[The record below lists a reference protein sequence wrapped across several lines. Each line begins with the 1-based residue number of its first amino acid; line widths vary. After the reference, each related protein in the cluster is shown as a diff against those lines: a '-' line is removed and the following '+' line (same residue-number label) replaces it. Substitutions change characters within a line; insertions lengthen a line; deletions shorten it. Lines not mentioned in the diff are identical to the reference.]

1 MAIISICK
9 PFWGS
14 DKMGLTLRQRI
25 EELRNKLVSVENL
38 NRNATGG
45 DMKFYIFDY
54 DPKEE
59 MRVRTEIK
67 KAIKANP
74 EEVVEFDLYQ
84 MMLDVIKDNGY
95 FETIQNMERE
105 YDKNLLL
112 AEVFQPLLGLGKA
125 SNPILNKFKDSVE
138 DDGKHI
144 ILVTGVGKSYPVVRS
159 HTILNNL
166 QSLFKRNPVVMI
178 YPGRYEVR
186 KKMTL
191 RLFDRLDDDNYYR
204 AFPLIDRGEE

>member
-1 MAIISICK
+1 
-9 PFWGS
+9 
-14 DKMGLTLRQRI
+14 MGLTLSQRI

-67 KAIKANP
+67 KVIKANP
-74 EEVVEFDLYQ
+74 EEIVEFDLYQ

-144 ILVTGVGKSYPVVRS
+144 ILVTGAGKSYPVVRS

>member
-1 MAIISICK
+1 MAIINTYK
-9 PFWGS
+9 PFWGNV
-14 DKMGLTLRQRI
+14 KMGLTLSQRI
-25 EELRNKLVSVENL
+25 NELRNKLVSVDNL
-38 NRNATGG
+38 NKNATGG

-59 MRVRTEIK
+59 LRVRSEIK
-67 KAIKANP
+67 KAVKANP
-74 EEVVEFDLYQ
+74 EEIIEFDLYD
-84 MMLDVIKDNGY
+84 MMLDVIKENGY
-95 FETIQNMERE
+95 FETIQHMERE
-105 YDKNLLL
+105 YDKTLLL
-112 AEVFQPLLGLGKA
+112 AEVFQPLLGLGKT
-125 SNPILNKFKDSVE
+125 SNPILNRFKATVE